1 MRADRYLLALDLGTS
16 GLKVVVTT
24 VRGEIVGAAV
34 ERYPLHLLGG
44 GGAEQDPAD
53 WWDAIVRGT
62 RRVLAETGV
71 DPGLVAGGACG
82 SQWAGPGGR
91 GGRPLMRAIIWMDSR
106 GAGAVRR
113 VTRGFPAVQGYGAA
127 KLAAWVRRTGGA
139 PNQSG
144 KDPVAHILY
153 VRDRLPE
160 LYRRTHKFL
169 EPRDWVNYRLTGR
182 MASSFDA
189 APPLRVPHP
198 RDRG

>member
-1 MRADRYLLALDLGTS
+1 MRADGYLLGLDLGTS

-71 DPGLVAGGACG
+71 DPGRVAGVACG
-82 SQWAGPGGR
+82 SQWSGTVPVGSD
-91 GGRPLMRAIIWMDSR
+91 GRPLMRAITWMDSR

-113 VTRGFPAVQGYGAA
+113 GTRGFPAVAGYGAG
-127 KLAAWVRRTGGA
+127 GGA
-139 PNQSG
+139 
-144 KDPVAHILY
+144 
-153 VRDRLPE
+153 
-160 LYRRTHKFL
+160 
-169 EPRDWVNYRLTGR
+169 
-182 MASSFDA
+182 
-189 APPLRVPHP
+189 
-198 RDRG
+198 